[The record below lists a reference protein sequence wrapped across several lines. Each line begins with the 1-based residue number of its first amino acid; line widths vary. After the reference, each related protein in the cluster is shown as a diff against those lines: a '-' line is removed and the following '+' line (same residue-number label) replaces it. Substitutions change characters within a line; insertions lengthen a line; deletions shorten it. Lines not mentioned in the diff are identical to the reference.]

1 MAAGRALVGR
11 RRRVGEDDE
20 DDDGPVI
27 VDDSASEGSI
37 LSDADEDNQSSIGG
51 EASAIDAEA
60 DVETNGSKL
69 DTTANGSKFAKKPRK
84 ARKKAKKAK
93 EAVKPESSTPRASFK
108 TVTDTEA
115 MMNGLRIDSD
125 GQEHDVLE
133 FGDMEKNGPS
143 TAISDANT
151 QSETSVQR
159 QRREHEDYRRKR
171 DADPAFIPNRGNFF
185 MHDTRGQT
193 SDLQQPP
200 VRNIW
205 SGRGRGRGGIAVGG
219 PFSPSSQMV
228 QAERSAEQP
237 WKHDLH
243 DTINE
248 GPPSSSLSKPTSSP
262 HQEDR
267 DQDDSVRLF
276 ARPVPPAN
284 QHQQRII
291 SFSSTTLVGKVQIR
305 VMLPGMTAHIAFS
318 EVPWKH
324 YVRLPNHRPPL
335 RRDKPVRISLPGR
348 APQYIFPSP
357 DRSFIFIP
365 RQNRPN
371 QPGYHRSYQRSV
383 GGYGYS
389 SRRTSMYGGSVY
401 APSLAASRRSSLA
414 GMSRAGAF
422 SPTSFGTGLP
432 PASRPVVRLPY
443 NTQPFSSVTTP
454 SATLSGNHTPT
465 GMQIHTYPLP
475 QQPVQFGTPTNTVH
489 QPRPQKAISVTG
501 IESPALLQQ
510 QNASSSSERQPFQ
523 NQLPAHMI
531 EQQPN
536 FGFYSPRQ
544 QYAPYAPPPQQN
556 GTSLGGI
563 PEQAVHAPSFQP
575 PDMPPFAHAAYY
587 APFAPQQSYY
597 FSPLGSNGYAAP
609 LPMYIPPQA
618 YGITSPTAQ
627 AIVAQPQ
634 PQQPPPPPI
643 EDSNQQQTGQ
653 GDGRSDMMAHE
664 INGMVFYTRRSDL
677 EQQQQ
682 DSQQYQ
688 PAENFVPSYAM
699 PGLPPPTPAPETSA
713 YYYPPMPP
721 QLYYPPQG
729 AQP

>member
-11 RRRVGEDDE
+11 RRRVGEEE
-20 DDDGPVI
+20 DDDGPVL

-37 LSDADEDNQSSIGG
+37 LSDADEDDESSVGG
-51 EASAIDAEA
+51 EASAIDTGAGVDA
-60 DVETNGSKL
+60 VGSKP

-93 EAVKPESSTPRASFK
+93 ETAKPESPMPRASFK
-108 TVTDTEA
+108 TVADTEA
-115 MMNGLRIDSD
+115 MMNGLRIDDD
-125 GQEHDVLE
+125 GQEHDAVDFE
-133 FGDMEKNGPS
+133 RMERNGSS
-143 TAISDANT
+143 TAVADTNT
-151 QSETSVQR
+151 HTETITQR

-185 MHDTRGQT
+185 MHDTRGQLNG
-193 SDLQQPP
+193 LQQSP
-200 VRNIW
+200 VRNVW
-205 SGRGRGRGGIAVGG
+205 SGRGRGRGGPAVGG
-219 PFSPSSQMV
+219 PFSPTSQMA

-248 GPPSSSLSKPTSSP
+248 GPTPAFPSKPTSSP
-262 HQEDR
+262 HQEGR
-267 DQDDSVRLF
+267 DQEDSTRLF
-276 ARPVPPAN
+276 AGPAPPAS
-284 QHQQRII
+284 QHQPRLI

-305 VMLPGMTAHIAFS
+305 VMLAGMTAHITFS

-414 GMSRAGAF
+414 GISRADAF
-422 SPTSFGTGLP
+422 SPTSFGSGMP
-432 PASRPVVRLPY
+432 PATRPVVRLPY
-443 NTQPFSSVTTP
+443 NGQQFSGITTP
-454 SATLSGNHTPT
+454 SGLLSGNHTPT

-501 IESPALLQQ
+501 IVSPALLQQ
-510 QNASSSSERQPFQ
+510 QNASSSTDRQLFQ
-523 NQLPAHMI
+523 NQLPAHII

-556 GTSLGGI
+556 GTPLSGI

-575 PDMPPFAHAAYY
+575 PGMSPYAQAAYY
-587 APFAPQQSYY
+587 PHFASQQPYY
-597 FSPLGSNGYAAP
+597 FSPPGSNGYTAP
-609 LPMYIPPQA
+609 LPMYIPPQG
-618 YGITSPTAQ
+618 YGVVSPM
-627 AIVAQPQ
+627 AQPMAPQ
-634 PQQPPPPPI
+634 PPPQQPPTQPI
-643 EDSNQQQTGQ
+643 EGSNQQQSGQ

-713 YYYPPMPP
+713 YYYPPMPT
-721 QLYYPPQG
+721 QMYYPPQG
-729 AQP
+729 TQP